1 MQDDLVTGPLAAVLE
16 TTTDGVFIAAQN
28 GEIVW
33 LNRAAEIMFGWSR
46 AEFLGRNIK
55 MIVPLPGRLEHD
67 QHLAEFDPSRPLTH
81 VLGSDTALEAERKDG
96 SRFPVE
102 VGIAH
107 YQQDGQR
114 YFAGFVRDITE
125 RRSTEERLRFLAS
138 HDPVTGL
145 PNDVLLAERLE
156 ELLRDHLPVS
166 VLVLTPIGF
175 RRIVEWHGRAAAAH
189 VLRAVADR
197 LKAEPGG
204 MVFFSHFNGET
215 FSVLTLDA
223 DPEKLAARLCDLVSR
238 PIAWESVSLYLPMA
252 AGVASAGSGGK
263 EDTVS
268 SLIQDAHMAA
278 RHIRS
283 RSPFQ
288 GVGLFTEEL
297 GQRMARATR
306 LEERLRAALSDE
318 ALDRAMTSSGHGLSL
333 ALQPKIWA
341 VDGVLLGAEA
351 LARWTD
357 DELGP
362 VSPSEFIPIAE
373 RTGIVSRI
381 SAWMLRRAMKE
392 ARLWQDAGLDLSVAV
407 NLSPIGLLH
416 SDFVDVVAR
425 ALDETG
431 CNPVR
436 VEIELT
442 ETAMAE
448 DPILAAEQLR
458 ALKEMGVSLSLDDF
472 GTGYSSL
479 SLLRRFPI
487 DTLKID
493 RSFVID
499 TPHDKDAVAVVR
511 TVVALAH
518 VLGMRTVAEG
528 VENRGQATFLKELGV
543 DIIQGFFY
551 SPPIDPERFRAL
563 ALRRAG
569 APWPP
574 IG

>member
-1 MQDDLVTGPLAAVLE
+1 MQDDLVTGPLMAVLE
-16 TTTDGVFIAAQN
+16 TTTDGVFIVAQN

-33 LNRAAEIMFGWSR
+33 LNRAAEVMFGWNR

-55 MIVPLPGRLEHD
+55 MIVPLPGRLDHD
-67 QHLAEFDPSRPLTH
+67 RHLAEFDPSRPLTH

-102 VGIAH
+102 IGIS
-107 YQQDGQR
+107 YYRQDGQL

-125 RRSTEERLRFLAS
+125 RRSAEERLCFLAS
-138 HDPVTGL
+138 HDSVTGL
-145 PNDVLLAERLE
+145 PNDVLLTERLE
-156 ELLRDHLPVS
+156 KFLRNGLPVS
-166 VLVLTPIGF
+166 VLVLTPTGF
-175 RRIVEWHGRAAAAH
+175 RRIVEWHGRAAAVH
-189 VLRAVADR
+189 VLRVVADR
-197 LKAEPGG
+197 LKAESGG
-204 MVFFSHFNGET
+204 MVFFSYLDGET
-215 FSVLTLDA
+215 FSVLTLDPA
-223 DPEKLAARLCDLVSR
+223 PEKLAARLCDLVSR
-238 PIAWESVSLYLPMA
+238 PIAWESVNLYLPMA
-252 AGVASAGSGGK
+252 AGVASAGSGVK

-268 SLIQDAHMAA
+268 SLTQDAHMAA

-283 RSPFQ
+283 HSPFQ

-297 GQRMARATR
+297 GERMVRETR
-306 LEERLRAALSDE
+306 LEEGLRAALSDE
-318 ALDRAMTSSGHGLSL
+318 TLDQATTSSEHGLNL
-333 ALQPKIWA
+333 VLQPKIWA
-341 VDGVLLGAEA
+341 ADGVLLGAEA

-357 DELGP
+357 GELGS

-373 RTGIVSRI
+373 RTGIIGRV
-381 SAWMLRRAMKE
+381 SAWMLRRAMRE
-392 ARLWQDAGLDLSVAV
+392 ARLWQDAGLDLSVAI
-407 NLSPIGLLH
+407 NLSPIGLLQ

-425 ALDETG
+425 ALEETG
-431 CNPVR
+431 CDPAR

-442 ETAMAE
+442 ETAVVE

-458 ALKEMGVSLSLDDF
+458 ALKDMGVSLSLDDF
-472 GTGYSSL
+472 GTGYSSF

-499 TPHDKDAVAVVR
+499 TPHDNDAVAVVR

-528 VENRGQATFLKELGV
+528 VENQSQATFLTELGV

-551 SPPIDPERFRAL
+551 SPPIDPDSFRDL
-563 ALRRAG
+563 ALHRAG
-569 APWPP
+569 VPWPP

>member
-1 MQDDLVTGPLAAVLE
+1 MQDDPVTGPLAAVLE
-16 TTTDGVFIAAQN
+16 TTTDGVFIVAQN

-33 LNRAAEIMFGWSR
+33 LNHAAETMFGWSR
-46 AEFLGRNIK
+46 EEFLGRNIK
-55 MIVPLPGRLEHD
+55 LIVPMPGRLEHD
-67 QHLAEFDPSRPLTH
+67 RHLAEFDPSRPLTH
-81 VLGSDTALEAERKDG
+81 VLGSDSVLEAERKDG
-96 SRFPVE
+96 SHFPVE
-102 VGIAH
+102 VGIA
-107 YQQDGQR
+107 YYRQEGR
-114 YFAGFVRDITE
+114 LYFAGFVRDITE

-145 PNDVLLAERLE
+145 PNDGLLAERLE
-156 ELLRDHLPVS
+156 ELLRNHLPAS
-166 VLVLTPIGF
+166 VLVLTPVGF
-175 RRIVEWHGRAAAAH
+175 RRIAEWHGRAAAQH
-189 VLRAVADR
+189 VLRTVAER
-197 LKAEPGG
+197 LKAESGG
-204 MVFFSHFNGET
+204 MVFFSHLDGET
-215 FSVLTLDA
+215 FSVLTQDP
-223 DPEKLAARLCDLVSR
+223 DPENLAARLCDLASR
-238 PIAWESVSLYLPMA
+238 PIPWESVSLYLPIA
-252 AGVASAGSGGK
+252 AGVASAGSGVK
-263 EDTVS
+263 EDSVS
-268 SLIQDAHMAA
+268 SLTQDARTAA

-283 RSPFQ
+283 HSPFQ
-288 GVGLFTEEL
+288 GVGLFTSEL
-297 GQRMARATR
+297 GERMAREAR

-318 ALDRAMTSSGHGLSL
+318 ALDRAMTSSEHGLAL

-341 VDGVLLGAEA
+341 VDGTLLGAEA

-357 DELGP
+357 DELGQ

-373 RTGIVSRI
+373 RSGIIGRI
-381 SAWMLRRAMKE
+381 SGWMLRRAMKE
-392 ARLWQDAGLDLSVAV
+392 ARLWQDAGLDLGVAI
-407 NLSPIGLLH
+407 NLSPIGLLQ
-416 SDFVDVVAR
+416 SDFVDGVAR

-431 CNPVR
+431 CNPAR

-442 ETAMAE
+442 ETAVAE

-458 ALKEMGVSLSLDDF
+458 ALKDMGVSLSLDDF

-479 SLLRRFPI
+479 NLLRRFPI

-499 TPHDKDAVAVVR
+499 TPHDNDAVAVVR

-528 VENRGQATFLKELGV
+528 VENQGQATFLKELGV

-551 SPPIDPERFRAL
+551 SPPIDPDRFRDL
-563 ALRRAG
+563 ALSRAG

>member
-1 MQDDLVTGPLAAVLE
+1 MQDDLVTGPLMAVLE
-16 TTTDGVFIAAQN
+16 TTTDGVFIVAQN

-33 LNRAAEIMFGWSR
+33 LNRAAEVMFGWNR
-46 AEFLGRNIK
+46 AEFLGQNIK
-55 MIVPLPGRLEHD
+55 MIVPLPGRLGHD

-81 VLGSDTALEAERKDG
+81 VLGSDIALEAERKDG

-102 VGIAH
+102 IGIS
-107 YQQDGQR
+107 YYRQDGQL

-125 RRSTEERLRFLAS
+125 RRSAEERLCFLAS

-145 PNDVLLAERLE
+145 PNDVLLTERLE
-156 ELLRDHLPVS
+156 KLLHNGLPVS

-175 RRIVEWHGRAAAAH
+175 RRIVEWHGRAAAVH
-189 VLRAVADR
+189 VLRVVADR
-197 LKAEPGG
+197 LKAESGG
-204 MVFFSHFNGET
+204 MVFFSYLDGET
-215 FSVLTLDA
+215 FSVLTLDPA
-223 DPEKLAARLCDLVSR
+223 PEKLAARLCDLVSR
-238 PIAWESVSLYLPMA
+238 PIAWESVNLYLPMA
-252 AGVASAGSGGK
+252 AGVASAGSGAK

-268 SLIQDAHMAA
+268 SLTQDAHMAA

-283 RSPFQ
+283 HSPFQ

-297 GQRMARATR
+297 GERMVRETR
-306 LEERLRAALSDE
+306 LEEGLRAALSDE
-318 ALDRAMTSSGHGLSL
+318 TLDRVMTSSGHGLSL
-333 ALQPKIWA
+333 VLQPKVWA
-341 VDGVLLGAEA
+341 ADGILLGAEA

-373 RTGIVSRI
+373 RTGIIGRV

-392 ARLWQDAGLDLSVAV
+392 ARLWQDAGLDLSVAI
-407 NLSPIGLLH
+407 NLSPIGLLQ

-431 CNPVR
+431 CNPAR

-442 ETAMAE
+442 ETAVVE

-458 ALKEMGVSLSLDDF
+458 ALKDMGVSLSLDDF
-472 GTGYSSL
+472 GTGYSSF

-499 TPHDKDAVAVVR
+499 TPHDNDAVAVVR

-528 VENRGQATFLKELGV
+528 VENRSQATFLTELGV

-551 SPPIDPERFRAL
+551 SPPIDPDSFRDL
-563 ALRRAG
+563 ALHRAG